1 MNALVQILKGSL
13 TICLEL
19 EARSVAMPEG
29 KIVKALSG
37 FYYVLDNERL
47 IQCRGRGVFRKNKI
61 TPLVGDEVVFQAEND
76 LEGYILEVKERKNE
90 LVRPPIANVDQ
101 AILVFSA
108 VEPDFSTVLLD
119 RFLVLVEYN
128 HIEPLICITKM
139 DLTNEAQKQV
149 ISEFAEHYRKAGYG
163 VILTSSETEM
173 GIELLN
179 PHVENK
185 ISVFAGQSGVG
196 KSSLLNVLRPDLE
209 LKTNDISSHLGRG
222 KHTTRHVEL
231 IQIGQGLIADTPG
244 FSSLEF
250 TNIEAEELT
259 SCFPEIQRASEN
271 CKFRGCLHVTEPKC
285 AVKSGVESGEI
296 PGYRYQH
303 YVDFL
308 QEIKDRKPRY

>member
-1 MNALVQILKGSL
+1 
-13 TICLEL
+13 
-19 EARSVAMPEG
+19 MPEG

-37 FYYVLDNERL
+37 FYYVLHNDNL

-90 LVRPPIANVDQ
+90 LIRPPIANVEQ

-108 VEPDFSTVLLD
+108 VEPNFSTVLLD
-119 RFLVLVEYN
+119 RFLVLVEFN
-128 HIEPLICITKM
+128 QIEPLICITKM
-139 DLTNEAQKQV
+139 DLTDHEERAR
-149 ISEFAEHYRKAGYG
+149 IEEYASRYRDAGYE
-163 VILTSSETEM
+163 VILTSSETEA
-173 GIELLN
+173 GIERLN
-179 PHVENK
+179 PHIENK

-231 IQIGQGLIADTPG
+231 IKVGNGLIADTPG

-250 TNIEAEELT
+250 TNIEVEDLT
-259 SCFPEIQRASEN
+259 SCFPEIQKASEN

-285 AVKSGVESGEI
+285 GVKSAVESGEI
-296 PGYRYQH
+296 PSYRYEH

>member
-1 MNALVQILKGSL
+1 M
-13 TICLEL
+13 
-19 EARSVAMPEG
+19 AMPEG

-37 FYYVLDNERL
+37 FYYVLHDGVM

-61 TPLVGDEVVFQAEND
+61 TPLVGDEVIFQAENERD
-76 LEGYILEVKERKNE
+76 GYIMEVKERKNE

-119 RFLVLVEYN
+119 RFLVLIEYN
-128 HIEPLICITKM
+128 HIKPLICITKM
-139 DLTNEAQKQV
+139 DLTNEKEKEAIK
-149 ISEFAEHYRKAGYG
+149 EYAEQYRNIGYE
-163 VILTSSETEM
+163 VLLTSSETEA
-173 GIELLN
+173 GIEGLT
-179 PHVENK
+179 PHVEDK

-196 KSSLLNVLRPDLE
+196 KSSLLNVLRPELE

-231 IQIGQGLIADTPG
+231 ISIGNGLIADTPG

-250 TNIEAEELT
+250 TDIEAEELT
-259 SCFPEIQRASEN
+259 YCFPEIARESEK
-271 CKFRGCLHVTEPKC
+271 CKFRACLHISEPKC
-285 AVKSGVESGEI
+285 AVKAAVETQTI
-296 PGYRYQH
+296 TQYRYQH

-308 QEIKDRKPRY
+308 QEIKERKPRY

>member
-1 MNALVQILKGSL
+1 
-13 TICLEL
+13 
-19 EARSVAMPEG
+19 MPEG

-37 FYYVLDNERL
+37 FYYVLQDKNL

-61 TPLVGDEVVFQAEND
+61 SPLVGDEVVFQAEND

-90 LVRPPIANVDQ
+90 LIRPPIANVDQ

-119 RFLVLVEYN
+119 RFLVLVEFN
-128 HIEPLICITKM
+128 HIEPLICITKI
-139 DLTNEAQKQV
+139 DLTNNDQMQM
-149 ISEFAEHYRKAGYG
+149 ISEYAKQYKKAGYE
-163 VILTSSETEM
+163 VILTSSETEA
-173 GIELLN
+173 GIEQLN
-179 PHVENK
+179 PHIENK

-231 IQIGQGLIADTPG
+231 MKIGNGLIADTPG

-250 TNIEAEELT
+250 TNIETEDL
-259 SCFPEIQRASEN
+259 SYCFPELQRASEN

-285 AVKSGVESGEI
+285 AVKSAVESGEI
-296 PGYRYQH
+296 PAYRYEH
-303 YVDFL
+303 YLDFL

>member
-1 MNALVQILKGSL
+1 
-13 TICLEL
+13 
-19 EARSVAMPEG
+19 MPEG

-37 FYYVLDNERL
+37 FYYVLQDENL

-61 TPLVGDEVVFQAEND
+61 TPLVGDEVVFQAENN

-90 LVRPPIANVDQ
+90 LIRPPIANVDQ

-119 RFLVLVEYN
+119 RFLVLVEFN

-139 DLTNEAQKQV
+139 DLTNQDQKKQ
-149 ISEFAEHYRKAGYG
+149 ISEYAEQYKRAGYE
-163 VILTSSETEM
+163 VILTSSETEA

-179 PHVENK
+179 PHIENK

-209 LKTNDISSHLGRG
+209 LKTNGISSHLGRG

-231 IQIGQGLIADTPG
+231 IRIGNGLIADTPG

-250 TNIEAEELT
+250 TNIDAEDLT
-259 SCFPEIQRASEN
+259 YCFPELQKASEN

-285 AVKSGVESGEI
+285 GVKPAVESGEI
-296 PGYRYQH
+296 PAYRYEH
-303 YVDFL
+303 YLDFL